1 MTAASARDDVT
12 ARLARFL
19 AESRWSDIPQ
29 AVRHE
34 AKRALLNWLGCA
46 LGGCRDEAVERTLAA
61 LAEFSFP
68 RQAALIGRRERL
80 DVLNA
85 ALINAMSSSTLD
97 YDDTHLRT
105 VIHPSAPVAGA
116 LLPFVEHRPVSG
128 ERLLHAFILGV
139 EAECR
144 IGNAV
149 SPGHYDHGWHITG
162 TCGVFGA
169 AAAVGRLLGLDAQRM
184 AWALDLAAT
193 QASGLVEML
202 GSMAK
207 SLHAGTAA
215 RNGLVAALLAG
226 RDFEGSGRG
235 IEAPRGFAHV
245 LGGKPDFRAITGAL
259 GETWEIT
266 QNTYKPYPCGVVLH
280 PVIDGCLELGK
291 HHAPEAIGR
300 IALKVNPL
308 VLARADRKDPRDGLE
323 SKLSV
328 QHCVAV
334 ALLHGAAG
342 VRQFSAACVSEPAVA
357 AFRNRVD
364 IEEDAAIARDE
375 ALVTLRMKDG
385 RTFSAQVSHARG
397 SLERPMSD
405 ADLEAKF
412 RDLAAAGAPHCNA
425 GRLIKA
431 VWSLENARDA
441 SALAR
446 LAVPLRGRIR

>member
-12 ARLARFL
+12 AGLARFL

-29 AVRHE
+29 PVRHE

-46 LGGCRDEAVERTLAA
+46 LGGCRDQAVERALAA
-61 LAEFSFP
+61 LAEFALP
-68 RQAALIGRRERL
+68 RQAALIGRSERL

-85 ALINAMSSSTLD
+85 ALINAMSSNALD

-144 IGNAV
+144 IGNSV

-169 AAAVGRLLGLDAQRM
+169 AAAVGKLLGLDAQRM
-184 AWALDLAAT
+184 AWALGLAAT

-207 SLHAGTAA
+207 TLHAGTAA
-215 RNGLVAALLAG
+215 RNGIVAALLAG
-226 RDFEGSGRG
+226 KNFESSDRG

-245 LGGKPDFRAITGAL
+245 LGGKPDFSAITGGL
-259 GETWEIT
+259 GETWEIM

-291 HHAPEAIGR
+291 HHAPEEIGR
-300 IALKVNPL
+300 VVLKVNPL
-308 VLARADRKDPRDGLE
+308 VLARADRREPRDGPE
-323 SKLSV
+323 AKLSV

-334 ALLHGAAG
+334 AFVHGAAG
-342 VRQFSAACVSEPAVA
+342 VRQFTAACASEPAVA

-375 ALVTLRMKDG
+375 AMVTLRMKDG
-385 RTFSAQVSHARG
+385 RTFTAQVSHARG

-412 RDLAAAGAPHCNA
+412 RDLAAAGAPRCNA
-425 GRLIKA
+425 NRLIKA
-431 VWSLENARDA
+431 VWSLEKTRDA

-446 LAVPLRGRIR
+446 LAVPAKGRIR